1 MGCFVTTAKV
11 VKNKLPPSKKQSTN
25 IPFETKMS
33 VPKVMNSS
41 EMQKV
46 NIIEKKSDSSKMIGS
61 INSHSLN
68 MNETKHNAISV
79 DRSLTDEE
87 KENIKNVLQD
97 HFLFKDQYCNIM

>member
-11 VKNKLPPSKKQSTN
+11 VKNKLPPSKKESTN
-25 IPFETKMS
+25 IPTESKIS
-33 VPKVMNSS
+33 VPKTVNSS

-46 NIIEKKSDSSKMIGS
+46 NIIERKSDSSIKLGS
-61 INSHSLN
+61 FNSHSLN
-68 MNETKHNAISV
+68 VNETKHNAIAV
-79 DRSLTDEE
+79 DRPLTDEE